1 MRETDKSVV
10 IAKNELVSGH
20 GNEGLVVLQVEQERY
35 GPLDEVAHGVGL
47 SGQSLQPKTSN
58 RLDKKKTRSFTRRGI
73 FGTVIF
79 WSLLTESSG
88 TNWRIFLCW

>member
-20 GNEGLVVLQVEQERY
+20 GNEGLVVLQVEQERD

-47 SGQSLQPKTSN
+47 SGQRLQPKT
-58 RLDKKKTRSFTRRGI
+58 LDRVGQKKSD
-73 FGTVIF
+73 
-79 WSLLTESSG
+79 LLPEEG
-88 TNWRIFLCW
+88 YLAL